1 MLNKPIQNVKT
12 MKKGFTFLIKPE
24 KDKAKNNP
32 KIIENAII
40 NASINVIVRER
51 LAFVF
56 QYIFL

>member
-1 MLNKPIQNVKT
+1 MLIQATKNIKT

-24 KDKAKNNP
+24 KDKAKSNP
-32 KIIENAII
+32 KLIENAII

-56 QYIFL
+56 

>member
-24 KDKAKNNP
+24 KDNAKNNP
-32 KIIENAII
+32 KLIENAII
-40 NASINVIVRER
+40 NASINVIVREH

-56 QYIFL
+56 

>member
-12 MKKGFTFLIKPE
+12 TKNGFTFLIKPE
-24 KDKAKNNP
+24 KDKAKSNP
-32 KIIENAII
+32 KLIENAII

-56 QYIFL
+56 